1 MEDLSIF
8 KGFVRLLS
16 GTLTAENGQR
26 TMLTKINC
34 AKCIGIEAG
43 IVTVEVDISPGIGIH
58 LIGMPDTAIKESV
71 MRVTTALKASG
82 LRIPGH
88 RIVINLAPGDVR
100 KSGTGYDLAIAL
112 GIAISSGQIP
122 AGNIGDYIIMGELG
136 LDGSLRSIAGAL
148 PIAQAAADNGF
159 TGVIMPRM
167 SACEAVEIEGIEL
180 LYADK
185 FTDVANIISDPA
197 YRNIFDARKL
207 DRGNFPGD
215 MSEIFPGHGCF
226 GEPEIPDFSDI
237 SGQESAKRAVE
248 TAVSGGHNILL
259 IGTPGSGKSTLAKA
273 VAGILPPMGEEERI
287 ETGKLYSVAGI
298 PPPPGSRRPFR
309 APYRSITTAALIGG
323 GINAMPGEIS
333 LAHNGV
339 LFLDEATE
347 IAAHQLN
354 ALKEPLENGE
364 ITISR
369 LKQKIRY
376 PASFMLILAAN
387 PCPCGYFGEGGDR
400 CKCSPAAI
408 ERHLTK
414 LSGALLDRIDIRI
427 YMPPVQGRTLTSSLH
442 GDGTAE
448 TSAMIAERVLK
459 ARLIQKKRFSG
470 TGIISNGRMNK
481 EEAERYCLLG
491 HDEIAFCE
499 RLVDSLGLSA
509 RGYVRILRTA
519 RTIADIG
526 GCERVSKG
534 HLAQAASYRKA
545 GNLDI

>member
-16 GTLTAENGQR
+16 GTLTAENGQK

-82 LRIPGH
+82 FRIPGH

-197 YRNIFDARKL
+197 YRNVFDARKL
-207 DRGNFPGD
+207 DRSSFPGD
-215 MSEIFPGHGCF
+215 MPEIFPGHGCF
-226 GEPEIPDFSDI
+226 GEPEIPDFH
-237 SGQESAKRAVE
+237 GGGLLAGGGNQLWNF
-248 TAVSGGHNILL
+248 SGGSSHYP
-259 IGTPGSGKSTLAKA
+259 T
-273 VAGILPPMGEEERI
+273 
-287 ETGKLYSVAGI
+287 
-298 PPPPGSRRPFR
+298 
-309 APYRSITTAALIGG
+309 
-323 GINAMPGEIS
+323 MP
-333 LAHNGV
+333 
-339 LFLDEATE
+339 
-347 IAAHQLN
+347 
-354 ALKEPLENGE
+354 
-364 ITISR
+364 
-369 LKQKIRY
+369 
-376 PASFMLILAAN
+376 
-387 PCPCGYFGEGGDR
+387 
-400 CKCSPAAI
+400 
-408 ERHLTK
+408 
-414 LSGALLDRIDIRI
+414 
-427 YMPPVQGRTLTSSLH
+427 
-442 GDGTAE
+442 
-448 TSAMIAERVLK
+448 
-459 ARLIQKKRFSG
+459 
-470 TGIISNGRMNK
+470 
-481 EEAERYCLLG
+481 
-491 HDEIAFCE
+491 
-499 RLVDSLGLSA
+499 
-509 RGYVRILRTA
+509 
-519 RTIADIG
+519 
-526 GCERVSKG
+526 
-534 HLAQAASYRKA
+534 RKPS
-545 GNLDI
+545 